1 VAADRPTV
9 LFSRCLGFE
18 ACRYNGG
25 VVAAPIV
32 DALKPFVN
40 AVAVCPEVSIGLGV
54 PRAPIRL
61 LDARGA
67 VRLIQPETGVDVTS
81 SMRAFTDD
89 FLAGAGELYDG
100 AVLKSGSPSC
110 GIRDV
115 KAYAGTERGSAS
127 KRTSGF
133 FGGGV
138 ADRLSGGAV
147 EDEGR
152 LRNFDIRDHFLT
164 QLFARARFRAVERH
178 PEVGALVEFHSR
190 HKLLLMAY
198 SQVAMRE
205 LGRLV
210 ANPARRA
217 RSGMV
222 GEYRARFTA
231 ALARPPRR
239 GSAVNVLMHALGYV
253 SERLTS
259 REKAFFLTTLE
270 GYRAGNV
277 PLTVPSSLMR
287 SWIIRFDVAYLAE
300 QVFFEPYPHRLMDE
314 LDSGKGREVRY
325 RERQS
330 PPHLD
335 R

>member
-1 VAADRPTV
+1 MTTARPTV

-25 VVAAPIV
+25 IVAAPIV

-40 AVAVCPEVSIGLGV
+40 PISVCPELSIGLGV

-61 LDARGA
+61 LGTGGT
-67 VRLIQPETGVDVTS
+67 VRLVQPETGLDVTS
-81 SMRAFTDD
+81 SMRAFMDE
-89 FLAGAGELYDG
+89 FLTGAEESYDG

-115 KAYAGTERGSAS
+115 KAYAGMERGAAS
-127 KRTSGF
+127 RRTSGL

-152 LRNFDIRDHFLT
+152 LRNLDIRHHFLT
-164 QLFARARFRAVERH
+164 QLFARARFRVVESRQ
-178 PEVGALVEFHSR
+178 ETRALIEFHAR
-190 HKLLLMAY
+190 HKLILMAY
-198 SQVAMRE
+198 SQAGMRE
-205 LGRLV
+205 LGHLV
-210 ANPARRA
+210 ANPDRRA
-217 RSGMV
+217 TSAVVAAYG
-222 GEYRARFTA
+222 ARFMA
-231 ALARPPRR
+231 ALARAPRR
-239 GSAVNVLMHALGYV
+239 GSVVNVLMHALGYV
-253 SERLTS
+253 SERLTA

-270 GYRAGNV
+270 EYRAGRI

-287 SWIIRFDVAYLAE
+287 SWIVRFEVPYLAD
-300 QVFFEPYPHRLMDE
+300 QVFFEPYPRELTDE
-314 LDSGKGREVRY
+314 LDSGKGRDVSS
-325 RERQS
+325 RERLGL
-330 PPHLD
+330 PHPD